1 MKKWTLCAALLC
13 AWLGNSAA
21 LAAGDAAAGK
31 AKAAVCAACH
41 GADGKAIQPAFPNL
55 AGQHAAYIEKQ
66 LQDYKSGA
74 RVNALMVGQVAALSD
89 QDMADLAA
97 HFSSLASIQ
106 SVASEENL
114 ALGES
119 IYRGGITNAG
129 IAACS
134 ACHGP
139 TGVGNPQANFPVL
152 AGQNTQYIADQ
163 LRLFRSGERAN
174 DANEMM
180 RGIAHRM
187 TDKEIDA
194 VANYI
199 TGLYSAK

>member
-21 LAAGDAAAGK
+21 IAAGDAEAGK

-41 GADGKAIQPAFPNL
+41 GADGKAILPNYPNL
-55 AGQHAAYIEKQ
+55 AGQHAEYIEKQ

-74 RVNALMVGQVAALSD
+74 RVNALMVGQVTGLSE
-89 QDMADLAA
+89 QDMADLGAY
-97 HFSSLASIQ
+97 FASMTRIEG
-106 SVASEENL
+106 VASEENL
-114 ALGES
+114 ALGEN
-119 IYRGGITNAG
+119 IYRGGITSAG
-129 IAACS
+129 VAACS

-139 TGVGNPQANFPVL
+139 TGTGNPQAKFPVL
-152 AGQNTQYIADQ
+152 AGQNTQYIAEQ
-163 LRLFRSGERAN
+163 LRYFRSGERAN
-174 DANEMM
+174 DPNEMM

-187 TDKEIDA
+187 TDPEIDA

-199 TGLYSAK
+199 TGLHSAK

>member
-74 RVNALMVGQVAALSD
+74 RVNALMVGQVAALSE

-97 HFSSLASIQ
+97 HFSSLAGIE
-106 SVASEENL
+106 SVANEENL
-114 ALGES
+114 ALGEN

-129 IAACS
+129 VAACS

-152 AGQNTQYIADQ
+152 AGQNAQYIADQ
-163 LRLFRSGERAN
+163 LRYFRSGERAN

>member
-74 RVNALMVGQVAALSD
+74 RVNALMVGQVAALSE

-97 HFSSLASIQ
+97 HFSSLAGIE
-106 SVASEENL
+106 SVANEENL
-114 ALGES
+114 ALGEN

-129 IAACS
+129 VAACS

-163 LRLFRSGERAN
+163 LRYFRSGERN
-174 DANEMM
+174 
-180 RGIAHRM
+180 
-187 TDKEIDA
+187 
-194 VANYI
+194 
-199 TGLYSAK
+199 

>member
-21 LAAGDAAAGK
+21 IAAGDAEAGK
-31 AKAAVCAACH
+31 AKAAVCSACH
-41 GADGKAIQPAFPNL
+41 GADGKAIQPAYPNL
-55 AGQHAAYIEKQ
+55 AGQHAEYIEKQ
-66 LQDYKSGA
+66 LKDYKSGA
-74 RVNALMVGQVAALSD
+74 RANAIMGGQVAALSE

-97 HFSSLASIQ
+97 YFASMTPIGGV
-106 SVASEENL
+106 SSEEQL
-114 ALGES
+114 TLGEN

-129 IAACS
+129 VAACA

-139 TGVGNPQANFPVL
+139 TGTGNPLAKFPAL
-152 AGQNTQYIADQ
+152 AGQNTQYIVEQ
-163 LRLFRSGERAN
+163 LGLFRSGDRAN
-174 DANEMM
+174 DPNEMM

-187 TDKEIDA
+187 TDAEIAA

>member
-74 RVNALMVGQVAALSD
+74 RVNALMVGQVAALSE

-97 HFSSLASIQ
+97 HFSSLAGIE
-106 SVASEENL
+106 SVANEENL
-114 ALGES
+114 ALGEN

-129 IAACS
+129 VAACS

-163 LRLFRSGERAN
+163 LRYFRSGERAN

>member
-1 MKKWTLCAALLC
+1 MKKWTLCAALIC

-21 LAAGDAAAGK
+21 IAAGDAAAGK
-31 AKAAVCAACH
+31 AKGAICAACH
-41 GADGKAIQPAFPNL
+41 GADGKAIQPAYPNL
-55 AGQHAAYIEKQ
+55 AGQHAGYIEKQ
-66 LQDYKSGA
+66 LKDYKSGA
-74 RVNALMVGQVAALSD
+74 RANAIMVGQVAALSE

-97 HFSSLASIQ
+97 HFSSLPAIEG
-106 SVASEENL
+106 VASEETL
-114 ALGES
+114 TLGEN

-139 TGVGNPQANFPVL
+139 TGTGNPLADFPVL

-163 LRLFRSGERAN
+163 LRYFRSGERAN
-174 DANEMM
+174 DSNEMM
-180 RGIAHRM
+180 RGIALRM

-199 TGLYSAK
+199 SGLHSAK